1 MKRLLSVVP
10 LFFLAAWLGG
20 CLPSERPDAR
30 NSTPQPDVAAEAEPS
45 SRPAAGDASEKVAS
59 ADGPVTPDQL
69 QAALKEKNPNFTGTV
84 DTQLGPQGIAVVVLN
99 DPAIEDISPLAGLP
113 LYVLDLHDCHID
125 RIDSLQGMR
134 LARIDLS
141 NTAVSDVSVLSGM
154 PLELAYFN
162 NSRVTAAP
170 SLSAVPMQIVDFSD
184 TPLTNLDG
192 LKGATIGE
200 LYLVNTKVKDIGPL
214 REARVRSVWLNN
226 APVEDCSPLAENP
239 VVSVTLAGTKVSD
252 ISCFKGHSTL
262 QRLHIAETEV
272 TDLSPLQ
279 WMGGLTRLIFTPNR
293 VKTGIE
299 YARRM
304 PSIQEIG
311 TAFGTPGDEG
321 KMFPPEVFWQMYDEG
336 KFK

>member
-1 MKRLLSVVP
+1 MKRFVFVVP
-10 LFFLAAWLGG
+10 LLVAAWLAG
-20 CLPSERPDAR
+20 CSPSDTPDAR
-30 NSTPQPDVAAEAEPS
+30 NAAPQPDVADEVEPS
-45 SRPAAGDASEKVAS
+45 PQPAEDNASEKVAS
-59 ADGPVTPDQL
+59 ADGPVTPDQV
-69 QAALKEKNPNFTGTV
+69 QAALKEKNPKFTGTT
-84 DTQLGPQGIAVVVLN
+84 DTQLGQQGIAVVVLN

-113 LYVLDLHDCHID
+113 LYALDLHDCHID
-125 RIDSLQGMR
+125 SIDSLEGMR

-141 NTAVSDVSVLSGM
+141 NTAVSDLSILSGM
-154 PLELAYFN
+154 PLEHAYFN
-162 NSRVTAAP
+162 KSRVTVAP
-170 SLSAVPMQIVDFSD
+170 ILSAVPVQIADFSD

-200 LYLVNTKVKDIGPL
+200 LYLVNTKVKDLGPL
-214 REARVRSVWLNN
+214 SEARVRSIWLNN

-252 ISCFKGHSTL
+252 ISCFKGHPTL

-272 TDLSPLQ
+272 TDLTPLQ

-293 VKTGIE
+293 IKTGIE

-321 KMFPPEVFWQMYDEG
+321 KMFPPDVFWQMYDEG